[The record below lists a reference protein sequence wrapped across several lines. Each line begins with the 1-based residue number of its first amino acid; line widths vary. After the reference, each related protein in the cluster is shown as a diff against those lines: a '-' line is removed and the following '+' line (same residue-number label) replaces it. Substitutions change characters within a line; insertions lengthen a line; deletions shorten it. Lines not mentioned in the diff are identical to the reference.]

1 MALIIP
7 DAIPSKASQGEQ
19 LLFKILSTQLPDN
32 FIVWYE
38 PRIKDLY
45 PDFIILGPDFGLL
58 ILEVKGW
65 YASQVAR
72 GNNNFFDIRWKQNN
86 IVKIETYQHP
96 LKQGH
101 GYFGS
106 VADQLK
112 GYPILCN
119 PDGNYQGQS
128 LTPLAGGNYQ
138 STGRS
143 GMRVRP

>member
-38 PRIKDLY
+38 PRVKDLY

-72 GNNNFFDIRWKQNN
+72 TLRDHFSRY
-86 IVKIETYQHP
+86 TYLILLQRESSTELCRCRSYWHN
-96 LKQGH
+96 L
-101 GYFGS
+101 FLCS
-106 VADQLK
+106 VQEH
-112 GYPILCN
+112 I
-119 PDGNYQGQS
+119 
-128 LTPLAGGNYQ
+128 
-138 STGRS
+138 
-143 GMRVRP
+143 